1 MTENQVMVTLAGLA
15 EMQAPKA
22 ENFLQVPS
30 TQAAVDHMT
39 NSAKD
44 KEDGAEHVVV
54 ALAVDVRADGDGS
67 RKDLGQGKVA
77 ASDRED
83 G

>member
-1 MTENQVMVTLAGLA
+1 MMAENQVMVTLAGLA

-30 TQAAVDHMT
+30 TQAAMDHMM

-44 KEDGAEHVVV
+44 KEEGAEQVVV
-54 ALAVDVRADGDGS
+54 ALAVDVMADGRSHHPRLVTISSHRPG
-67 RKDLGQGKVA
+67 GN
-77 ASDRED
+77 
-83 G
+83 